1 MGKGRV
7 ADTLVETIGSAAGT
21 VADPRQGLT
30 KLRSGVLRP
39 AGAALGLALIAAYLM
54 RRRRG
59 RPAYRAAL
67 DRSQRDDARKATT

>member
-1 MGKGRV
+1 VGKRRV
-7 ADTLVETIGSAAGT
+7 ADALVETIGSVAGT

-30 KLRSGVLRP
+30 KLRSRALRP

-54 RRRRG
+54 RHRRG

-67 DRSQRDDARKATT
+67 DRSQRDDARKAMT